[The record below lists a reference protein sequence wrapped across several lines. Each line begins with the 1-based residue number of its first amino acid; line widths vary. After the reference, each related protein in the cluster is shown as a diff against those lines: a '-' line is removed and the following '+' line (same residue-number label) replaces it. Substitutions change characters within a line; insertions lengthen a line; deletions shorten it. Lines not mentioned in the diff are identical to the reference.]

1 MKYYSFYV
9 GLTSDKEQDF
19 KFNDVKIAANNP
31 VAAMFLHE
39 TNRLFSMNKKKRKVF
54 DYDKDRLYTIYR
66 KVLEYEVTGESK
78 SMKRFKLVVT
88 YNVSYTLFK
97 DFG

>member
-19 KFNDVKIAANNP
+19 RFDDVKIAANNP
-31 VAAMFLHE
+31 VIAMYLHE
-39 TNRLFSMNKKKRKVF
+39 TNRLFDKKKRKRVF
-54 DYDKDRLYTIYR
+54 DFNKDRLFDIYR
-66 KVLEYEVTGESK
+66 KVLEYEVTGTTK
-78 SMKRFKLVVT
+78 SMKRFKLVAT

-97 DFG
+97 EFG